1 MSSKIMVKC
10 DECGNEY
17 NQKYKSRHIKS
28 KIHIE
33 ELIVVNQT
41 KKLIDDTPA
50 TELSETPTEPATTE
64 SVMELSETTSE
75 TTSES
80 IAEPIAE
87 LAVAES
93 VMELSETFAEP
104 IVEPA
109 ATESVMELSETF
121 VESAAESA
129 AEFVVAE
136 SVMELSE
143 TPTESV
149 AEPAIAESV
158 MELSETTSES
168 IAEPAIAES
177 VIELSETFVE
187 PAATEPVMESNKIE
201 NDETEI
207 KAIKVISPM
216 ESTTPEQ
223 QQNKDFVYDSIL
235 TALESKMQLQVNIS
249 DDDIAGSEASSSSQ
263 NLDKIKCECGSSIRS
278 DLMAAHLRSSYHK
291 NKLSKKKVLCPCG
304 KEVYE
309 DAINKCKST
318 KAHENRL
325 KKLVK
330 NETSSLESP
339 MSQISSTPSTP
350 STDTMVFYS
359 DNDLKEKRKLEP
371 IDLGDGRF
379 QCCGKI
385 LKKSSLA
392 SHKKT
397 KLHMLGA

>member
-1 MSSKIMVKC
+1 
-10 DECGNEY
+10 
-17 NQKYKSRHIKS
+17 
-28 KIHIE
+28 
-33 ELIVVNQT
+33 
-41 KKLIDDTPA
+41 
-50 TELSETPTEPATTE
+50 
-64 SVMELSETTSE
+64 
-75 TTSES
+75 
-80 IAEPIAE
+80 
-87 LAVAES
+87 
-93 VMELSETFAEP
+93 
-104 IVEPA
+104 
-109 ATESVMELSETF
+109 
-121 VESAAESA
+121 
-129 AEFVVAE
+129 
-136 SVMELSE
+136 
-143 TPTESV
+143 
-149 AEPAIAESV
+149 
-158 MELSETTSES
+158 
-168 IAEPAIAES
+168 
-177 VIELSETFVE
+177 
-187 PAATEPVMESNKIE
+187 
-201 NDETEI
+201 
-207 KAIKVISPM
+207 
-216 ESTTPEQ
+216 
-223 QQNKDFVYDSIL
+223 
-235 TALESKMQLQVNIS
+235 
-249 DDDIAGSEASSSSQ
+249 
-263 NLDKIKCECGSSIRS
+263 
-278 DLMAAHLRSSYHK
+278 MAAHLRSSYHK